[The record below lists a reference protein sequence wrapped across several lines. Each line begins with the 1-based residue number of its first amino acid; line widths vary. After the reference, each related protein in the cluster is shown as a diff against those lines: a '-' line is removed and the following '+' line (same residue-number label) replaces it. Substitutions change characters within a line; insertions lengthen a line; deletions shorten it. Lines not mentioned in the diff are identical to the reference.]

1 VSSSTTA
8 TQTKA
13 KQISIEINDD
23 HYKVT
28 ESEMT
33 GSQLKELASIA
44 PANGLFLEAHGHD
57 DDIPIRDD
65 EVVQLKSGMKF
76 YDVPAGNLG

>member
-8 TQTKA
+8 TQTTA
-13 KQISIEINDD
+13 KQINIEINDV

-28 ESEMT
+28 TSEMI
-33 GSQLKELASIA
+33 GAQLKELASIA
-44 PANGLFLEAHGHD
+44 AANGLFLETHGD
-57 DDIPIRDD
+57 GEDEPIRDD

>member
-1 VSSSTTA
+1 VSSSTA

-13 KQISIEINDD
+13 KQINIEINDE

-28 ESEMT
+28 ASEMT
-33 GSQLKELASIA
+33 GAQLKELASIA
-44 PANGLFLEAHGHD
+44 AANGLFLEVHGQG

-65 EVVQLKSGMKF
+65 EVVALKSGMKF

>member
-1 VSSSTTA
+1 MPSSNAA

-13 KQISIEINDD
+13 KQINIVVNDN

-28 ESEMT
+28 EPEMT
-33 GSQLKELASIA
+33 GSQLKVLATIPA
-44 PANGLFLEAHGHD
+44 ANGLFLEAHGHD

-65 EVVQLKSGMKF
+65 EVVELKSGMKF